1 MTHAALPS
9 FARRSRIVLAATVL
23 LALLVTV
30 IEVPRATPAIA
41 PAPFAIA

>member
-1 MTHAALPS
+1 MTQAALPS

-30 IEVPRATPAIA
+30 IEVPRSVPVIA
-41 PAPFAIA
+41 PSPASIA

>member
-9 FARRSRIVLAATVL
+9 FARRSRFVLAATVL

-30 IEVPRATPAIA
+30 IEVPHAMPAIVPTPA
-41 PAPFAIA
+41 AIA